1 MVSVWCVQIPCCL
14 PRFFLCVGRVEG
26 MIPSRKG
33 HSEALD
39 FSISG
44 WSRPKCC
51 GLCCALCPSS
61 TGAWPLKMGESW
73 QLKTIGCFEILKKCH
88 SNGWFATE
96 SWSHLHVVLLFV
108 AFWVKPPIQ
117 SSRTVGVIC
126 PSHPVRCENRA
137 PQNLWSVSWNICA
150 ILPMMIPIDMYIY
163 QEHKSWLMAPIFVS
177 SPYSQHVGSH
187 GAEPCT
193 KPSGI
198 KGCPALRCLLPL
210 WLGFLVQQLG
220 RIVERSGTGKY
231 RVSNCFFWYRTLY
244 IYI

>member
-73 QLKTIGCFEILKKCH
+73 QLKTIGCFKILKKCH

-126 PSHPVRCENRA
+126 PSHPVRCENRD
-137 PQNLWSVSWNICA
+137 PKISGPCLE
-150 ILPMMIPIDMYIY
+150 IY
-163 QEHKSWLMAPIFVS
+163 VQSYRWWFPLTCIFTRNT
-177 SPYSQHVGSH
+177 SH
-187 GAEPCT
+187 GWWPQFLSHPRI
-193 KPSGI
+193 PSM
-198 KGCPALRCLLPL
+198 
-210 WLGFLVQQLG
+210 LGAM
-220 RIVERSGTGKY
+220 ERSHVPSPVAS
-231 RVSNCFFWYRTLY
+231 RDAQL
-244 IYI
+244 